1 MTGTDDQILGVMH
14 NASFFKLM
22 SLSQNGKSKSEARN
36 PKQTTNSN
44 DQNPEQEAPR
54 NKFAFIVSI

>member
-1 MTGTDDQILGVMH
+1 MH